1 MCDSVMK
8 TYNIIL
14 SSAIVLYC
22 FARAQ
27 KECLVCSHC
36 YSARINKNIQIIRYN
51 NAAAFYYHPI
61 TLKAWAWL
69 LRLKRNSQV
78 TDDGRREEE
87 EDGKVLW
94 IVG

>member
-1 MCDSVMK
+1 MK

-61 TLKAWAWL
+61 TLKAWGGMAAEF
-69 LRLKRNSQV
+69 K
-78 TDDGRREEE
+78 EEQPS
-87 EDGKVLW
+87 D
-94 IVG
+94 